1 MNQVD
6 LTGPVLLHSLFVVI
20 QDNMKKLRGKL
31 LVVFSLVLVQKQN
44 SYLVRFYCDYC
55 DSQFAKCQRF
65 GLLCSFL
72 FRYNNQQ
79 RYYDTLLILRVDV
92 NT

>member
-1 MNQVD
+1 ME
-6 LTGPVLLHSLFVVI
+6 
-20 QDNMKKLRGKL
+20 KLRGKL
-31 LVVFSLVLVQKQN
+31 LVVFTLVLVQKQN

-55 DSQFAKCQRF
+55 DAQFAKCQRF

-72 FRYNNQQ
+72 FRYSNRQ

>member
-6 LTGPVLLHSLFVVI
+6 LTGPVLLHSLFVFI

-44 SYLVRFYCDYC
+44 SYLVRFYYDYC
-55 DSQFAKCQRF
+55 DAQFAKC
-65 GLLCSFL
+65 
-72 FRYNNQQ
+72 
-79 RYYDTLLILRVDV
+79 
-92 NT
+92 